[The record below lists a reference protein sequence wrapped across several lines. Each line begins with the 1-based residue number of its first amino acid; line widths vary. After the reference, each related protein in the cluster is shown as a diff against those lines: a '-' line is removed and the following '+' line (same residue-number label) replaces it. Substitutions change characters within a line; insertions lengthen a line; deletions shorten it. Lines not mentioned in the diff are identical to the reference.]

1 MADADHMARFWDAR
15 AREDANYFVD
25 NRLQYGSGDEEWFW
39 AQGARDLAQM
49 LELLDVTPSPQ
60 DTVLDVGCGVG
71 RLLKAL
77 TPQVSATIGIDVSA
91 EMVERASGNLAG
103 LPVTLHVGDGT
114 SLRPVADASVDGVVS
129 LVVFQH
135 IPDPQITLGYVREI
149 GRVLRPGGW
158 AAIHVSNDPQIHSA
172 DYKMPS
178 RLKQLI
184 RRAPRGQDDPA
195 WRGSA
200 VTLDALAAAA
210 ADGGCDVEKTVGE
223 GTQFCVVRLRRRA
236 A

>member
-25 NRLQYGSGDEEWFW
+25 NRIQYGAGDDGMFW
-39 AQGARDLAQM
+39 EQGARDLAQM
-49 LELLDVTPSPQ
+49 FELLDVAPKPG

-77 TPQVSATIGIDVSA
+77 TPQVAQTIGIDVSA
-91 EMVERASGNLAG
+91 EMVDRARANLEG
-103 LPVTLHVGDGT
+103 LPVTLHHGDGL
-114 SLRPVADASVDGVVS
+114 SLKPVADASVDGVIS
-129 LVVFQH
+129 IVVFQH
-135 IPDPQITLGYVREI
+135 IPDPDVTLGYIRDI
-149 GRVLRPGGW
+149 GRVLKPGGW
-158 AAIHVSNDPQIHSA
+158 AAIHVSNDPTIHSR

-178 RLKQLI
+178 RLKQLV

-200 VTLDALAAAA
+200 VTLDGLAAAA

-236 A
+236 